1 MLKFAAAV
9 LLVLLTAPSSGN
21 ALADG
26 DKTPIDYL
34 PALAG
39 DYFKLDSASV
49 GRPYHIFVRLPQGY
63 EDNPSETYP
72 VIYLLD
78 GDSLFPM
85 LAPTHLFLT
94 YDEQLPEAIVV
105 GIAYGGF
112 GEVNKRSID
121 FRTFASE
128 KNGNPDGPD
137 KFLKFLKHE
146 LLPKVS
152 SQYRTDESKR
162 ILVGQSY
169 GGFFVLWSA
178 LQDPD
183 LFWARI
189 ASNTSFGDERERLFS
204 AASKS
209 ENKAGLVAIAVGT
222 QDTQARQDFVKEWSG
237 VWGESEN
244 APWAVKEFVMDGGTH
259 AATIAETYRQ
269 TLKWIFQDNASESGS
284 QRE

>member
-1 MLKFAAAV
+1 MLRLFPTL
-9 LLVLLTAPSSGN
+9 LLVLMSASSSGKS
-21 ALADG
+21 LPDSE
-26 DKTPIDYL
+26 KTPIDYL

-39 DYFKLDSASV
+39 DYFKLDSKIV

-63 EDNPSETYP
+63 EDEPLETYP

-94 YDEQLPEAIVV
+94 YDEQIPEAIVV

-112 GEVNKRSID
+112 GDVNKRAID
-121 FRTFASE
+121 FRTFAS
-128 KNGNPDGPD
+128 KKIGDSDGPD

-204 AASKS
+204 EAAKN
-209 ENKAGLVAIAVGT
+209 ENKGGLVAITVGT
-222 QDTQARQDFVKEWSG
+222 QDTQLRQDFVKEWSTA
-237 VWGESEN
+237 WGKSQN

-269 TLKWIFQDNASESGS
+269 TLKWIFQDNDSESGYKG
-284 QRE
+284 